1 MLNMFYKMRY
11 GSKSFFTML
20 NMFYKMR
27 SSEKDFLVSSV
38 PFPPF
43 SLRLFCA
50 RLCAAV
56 RGCFFITFFICYL
69 FFFYNFIEK
78 IEYAI
83 QRWCGITLRV
93 QIYLF
98 VCV

>member
-1 MLNMFYKMRY
+1 
-11 GSKSFFTML
+11 ML

-38 PFPPF
+38 PFPRF

-56 RGCFFITFFICYL
+56 RGCFFKFFYYSIYYL
-69 FFFYNFIEK
+69 FIILLKK

-83 QRWCGITLRV
+83 QRWCGITFRV